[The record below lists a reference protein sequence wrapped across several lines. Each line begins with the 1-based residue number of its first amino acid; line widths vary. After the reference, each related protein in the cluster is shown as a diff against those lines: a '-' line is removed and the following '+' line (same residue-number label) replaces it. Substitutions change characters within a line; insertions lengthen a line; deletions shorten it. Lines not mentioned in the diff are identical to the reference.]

1 MKKEDDLLK
10 EILETEQQIKKISS
24 KEIKTKP
31 SYLIS
36 AETLLNMDA
45 DDTTKIGATYG
56 LKIIAETKHGGINT
70 WHDVVNPKTIE
81 EIINENKEWKNWIGG
96 KITEAYLEITVNGKY
111 TKIWIDVKKHKFNNL
126 LKP

>member
-1 MKKEDDLLK
+1 MKKEDDWLK
-10 EILETEQQIKKISS
+10 EMLETEQQIKKIAS
-24 KEIKTKP
+24 KEIKTIP
-31 SYLIS
+31 SYTNIR
-36 AETLLNMDA
+36 
-45 DDTTKIGATYG
+45 ATYG
-56 LKIIAETKHGGINT
+56 LKIIAETKDGGINT